1 MAMLHAVSDVA
12 LTMGVACQ
20 VAVEEAMACGFG
32 VCMTCV
38 LPIKGEDG
46 VPRLERACVAGP
58 VFASEQVAWA
68 S

>member
-1 MAMLHAVSDVA
+1 
-12 LTMGVACQ
+12 
-20 VAVEEAMACGFG
+20 
-32 VCMTCV
+32 

-46 VPRLERACVAGP
+46 LPRLERACVAGP